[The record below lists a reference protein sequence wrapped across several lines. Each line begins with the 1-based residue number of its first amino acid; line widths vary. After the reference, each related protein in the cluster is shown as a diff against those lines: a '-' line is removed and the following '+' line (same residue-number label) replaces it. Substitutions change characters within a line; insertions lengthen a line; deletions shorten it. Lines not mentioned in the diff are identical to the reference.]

1 MPIVSIKI
9 AKGHPVNIKQN
20 LVESVTKAVA
30 TSLDQKT
37 ELVTVVI
44 EEIDRENWSTG
55 GQLYSDKHGGG
66 YEHK

>member
-1 MPIVSIKI
+1 MPIVFIKI

-30 TSLDQKT
+30 TSLYQKT

-55 GQLYSDKHGGG
+55 GQ
-66 YEHK
+66 